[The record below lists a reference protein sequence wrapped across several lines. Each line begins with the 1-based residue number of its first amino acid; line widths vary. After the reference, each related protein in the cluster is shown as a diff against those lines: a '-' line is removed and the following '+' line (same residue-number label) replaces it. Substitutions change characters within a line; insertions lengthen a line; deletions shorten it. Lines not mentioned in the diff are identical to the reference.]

1 MSATQPSP
9 APSDPLA
16 RTWRWAGCSGMVLGM
31 LGALVGAL
39 LVLPSLGTGFLLVL
53 AGGGPDSTDTLADV
67 RFGSALLYGSGVLF
81 VLGLIAFAV
90 SYQFRPVEKP

>member
-1 MSATQPSP
+1 MSTPQPSP

-16 RTWRWAGCSGMVLGM
+16 RTWRWAGGSGMVLGM